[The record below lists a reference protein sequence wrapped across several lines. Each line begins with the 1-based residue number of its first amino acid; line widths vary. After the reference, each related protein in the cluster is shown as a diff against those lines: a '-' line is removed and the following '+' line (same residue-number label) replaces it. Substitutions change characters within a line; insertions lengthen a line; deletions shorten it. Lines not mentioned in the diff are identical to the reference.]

1 MLAKIAV
8 IRLER
13 RLKYE
18 IITTTILYDKNVN
31 NVRQNTTINLYDKKV
46 NNVRQNTARNVY
58 DWKIK
63 YCYFIYSL
71 GMLPCL

>member
-1 MLAKIAV
+1 MLATNAV

-18 IITTTILYDKNVN
+18 IITTT
-31 NVRQNTTINLYDKKV
+31 NLYDKKV
-46 NNVRQNTARNVY
+46 NNVRQNTTHNVYDKKVSNVRQNTARNVY
-58 DWKIK
+58 VWKIK